1 VDEVVECLSISEF
14 STMPQMNL
22 YFGEQAILGALFWFV
37 FLGTQ
42 KMNALRRASRLERKT
57 KLFNLINLR
66 M

>member
-1 VDEVVECLSISEF
+1 VGEVVECLSVSEF

-42 KMNALRRASRLERKT
+42 KMNAQRRASRLGKKNQT
-57 KLFNLINLR
+57 I
-66 M
+66 